1 MRSYVR
7 KNAETPIIPSYTA
20 NAKFNGS
27 SLIVHIEKEFFT
39 TSIVRLKRCCK
50 YLKRQPIR
58 EGKKSSTFKHNRQSR
73 VAGHRVNI
81 LKELIKLQAL
91 KVGKTSC

>member
-7 KNAETPIIPSYTA
+7 ENAETPIIPGYTA
-20 NAKFNGS
+20 NAKFDGS
-27 SLIVHIEKEFFT
+27 GLMVHMEKEFFT
-39 TSIVRLKRCCK
+39 TGMVGLKRCCK
-50 YLKRQPIR
+50 YSKRQPIR

-81 LKELIKLQAL
+81 LEELIKSQAL